1 MKTVYT
7 EKQQFRQWWIWLLL
21 SPLIVVTF
29 YVVIKQLVL
38 GEAVGD
44 NPMLDFGVILFALF
58 SFGIVSFIWFLKLE
72 TRIDEDGI
80 SMNYR
85 PVLKRHYAW
94 RDIAKTEII
103 DYGFVGYGFR
113 WWPKH
118 GWIYNIGGDMGL
130 KIYLKSGKHFI
141 IGTQKA
147 QELKSFMAK
156 ESESH
161 SSATS

>member
-21 SPLIVVTF
+21 SPLIVVTI
-29 YVVIKQLVL
+29 YVVIQQLVL

-44 NPMLDFGVILFALF
+44 TPLPDYGVVLFALF
-58 SFGIVSFIWFLKLE
+58 SFMIVYLIWYLQLN
-72 TRIDEDGI
+72 TRIDEQGI
-80 SMNYR
+80 SMHYR

-94 RDIAKTEII
+94 KDIEKTEIVN
-103 DYGFVGYGFR
+103 YGFVGYGFR

-118 GWIYNIGGDMGL
+118 GWIYNVGGNMGL
-130 KIYLKSGKHFI
+130 KIHLKSGKHFI

-147 QELKSFMAK
+147 QELDGLMQK
-156 ESESH
+156 ESKNH

>member
-7 EKQQFRQWWIWLLL
+7 EKQEFRQWWIWLLV
-21 SPLIVVTF
+21 SPLIIVTF
-29 YVVIKQLVL
+29 YIVIVQLVL
-38 GEAVGD
+38 GETVGD
-44 NPMLDFGVILFALF
+44 NPLPDWGVILFALF
-58 SFGIVSFIWFLKLE
+58 SFGIVFFIWHLQLR
-72 TRIDEDGI
+72 TRIDEHGI

-94 RDIAKTEII
+94 QDIEKTEFVN
-103 DYGFVGYGFR
+103 YGFVGYGFR

-118 GWIYNIGGDMGL
+118 GWIYNVGGNMGL

-141 IGTQKA
+141 IGTQKGHD
-147 QELKSFMAK
+147 LKSFLEK

-161 SSATS
+161 SSITS